1 MAHIVG
7 GLLILALGIW
17 GLYYEYYYVVDF
29 LKGGIPIVLMLGGL
43 LATLAACVRQ
53 KDEEGEA
60 NG

>member
-17 GLYYEYYYVVDF
+17 GLYDEYYYVVDF
-29 LKGGIPIVLMLGGL
+29 MKGGIPIILMLGGL
-43 LATLAACVRQ
+43 LATLASCVRQ
-53 KDEEGEA
+53 KNEEDNT

>member
-17 GLYYEYYYVVDF
+17 GLYDEYYYVVDF
-29 LKGGIPIVLMLGGL
+29 MKGGIPIILMLGGL
-43 LATLAACVRQ
+43 LATLASCVRQ
-53 KDEEGEA
+53 NNEEDNA